1 MLNMQTQL
9 VFANLPK
16 STLKLFVP
24 DQFLLFAAQVCAVVA
39 LLLWLIITEYYTRE
53 KCLYLIIIDSRSG
66 TGSPANCNSLQSK
79 TFKAPIFLQTYLFNN
94 S

>member
-39 LLLWLIITEYYTRE
+39 LLL
-53 KCLYLIIIDSRSG
+53 
-66 TGSPANCNSLQSK
+66 
-79 TFKAPIFLQTYLFNN
+79 
-94 S
+94 